1 MDEECP
7 KHWMRLDTYF
17 TFIYDLVRSNSIF
30 LRILL
35 QNKIIFRLITLMSKY
50 NPSSMVYMNACPPLD
65 KLVLTLCTVLRF
77 FPCLVDVYDLD
88 NI

>member
-1 MDEECP
+1 MN
-7 KHWMRLDTYF
+7 R
-17 TFIYDLVRSNSIF
+17 
-30 LRILL
+30 
-35 QNKIIFRLITLMSKY
+35 Y

-77 FPCLVDVYDLD
+77 FPCLVDIYDLE

>member
-7 KHWMRLDTYF
+7 KHWMRLDTF
-17 TFIYDLVRSNSIF
+17 LNFIYELIRSKSVF

-35 QNKIIFRLITLMSKY
+35 QNKIVFKLITLMDKY

-65 KLVLTLCTVLRF
+65 KLVQTICLVVRF
-77 FPCLVDVYDLD
+77 FPCLVDVYDFE
-88 NI
+88 NT